1 MNISFNRV
9 ILFVR
14 DVEALKNFYQ
24 KNFGFEVSEE
34 TRDQWVVLKTRNGE
48 IALHKAGAMFSGNN
62 DGANNNAKLVFETD
76 TNLYQLREEL
86 VNNNVAMREIQSFG
100 DSPDLYCDGVDIEG
114 NVFQLMQRV
123 G

>member
-9 ILFVR
+9 ILFVQN
-14 DVEALKNFYQ
+14 VEVLKNFYQ
-24 KNFGFEVSEE
+24 THFHFESSGEIKGE
-34 TRDQWVVLKTRNGE
+34 WVVLKTGNGE

-62 DGANNNAKLVFETD
+62 AGANNNAKLVFETD
-76 TNLYQLREEL
+76 ANLYQLREEL